1 MGSSPPTYE
10 GRRLPNP
17 DEEVFD
23 QGLSFD
29 VETLLGR
36 RRLLQAAGFS
46 VLGAAMAACGLT
58 SKSGSSSVSTAAAP
72 ADTGST
78 SAGTVIP
85 EETAGPYPAD
95 GSNGPD
101 VLTQSGI
108 VRGDIRSS
116 FGGMTGTAEGVPL
129 TIALAIEDASS
140 GDPVAKAAVY
150 VWHCDRDGQYSLYTI
165 TDQNYLRGVQE
176 ANGDGVVTF
185 TSVFPACYSG
195 RWPHI
200 HFEVYPD
207 LGAATSGNGRIAT
220 SQIALPEE
228 TCNAVYPT
236 DGYGQSVTNLQ
247 QVSLATDMVFGN
259 DGGVHQLGTITG
271 SVSNGL
277 KVALSVPVQTA

>member
-1 MGSSPPTYE
+1 MRATPPTYE

-36 RRLLQAAGFS
+36 RRLLQVAGFS
-46 VLGAAMAACGLT
+46 VLGAAMAACGLA
-58 SKSGSSSVSTAAAP
+58 SKGGSPSAATAVVP
-72 ADTGST
+72 AGS
-78 SAGTVIP
+78 ARPDTVIP

-165 TDQNYLRGVQE
+165 TDQNYLRGVQQ
-176 ANGDGVVTF
+176 AGGDGIVTF

-207 LGAATSGNGRIAT
+207 LAAATSGSGRLAT
-220 SQIALPEE
+220 SQIALPQD
-228 TCNAVYPT
+228 TCDEVYAT
-236 DGYGQSVTNLQ
+236 DGYSQSVANLQ

-259 DGGVHQLGTITG
+259 DGGVHQLGTIIG
-271 SVSNGL
+271 SLAGGL
-277 KVALSVPVQTA
+277 RVELSVPVQTA